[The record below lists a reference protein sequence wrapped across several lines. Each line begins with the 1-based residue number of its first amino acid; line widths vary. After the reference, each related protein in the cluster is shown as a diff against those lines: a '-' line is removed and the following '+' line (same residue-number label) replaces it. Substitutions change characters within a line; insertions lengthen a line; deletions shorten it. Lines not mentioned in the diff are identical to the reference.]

1 MTEVNGTVKKAP
13 RKPRPSEIAKK
24 AAKAAAKAKP
34 VKKTRGRPLMYPDKT
49 IVRMPVG
56 WLKRVNAALKT
67 DESQGEFMRVGIE
80 KELKVRK
87 K

>member
-13 RKPRPSEIAKK
+13 RKPRPT
-24 AAKAAAKAKP
+24 KAKP

>member
-1 MTEVNGTVKKAP
+1 MTDVNGTVKKAP

-24 AAKAAAKAKP
+24 AAKAKP